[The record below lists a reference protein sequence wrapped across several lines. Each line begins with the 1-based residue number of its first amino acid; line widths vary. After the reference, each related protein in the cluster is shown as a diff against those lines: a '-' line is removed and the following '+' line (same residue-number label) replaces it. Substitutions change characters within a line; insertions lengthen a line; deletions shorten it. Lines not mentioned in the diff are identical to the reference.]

1 MFTVFLTYFWQTSA
15 ETLTSLLSCVWLT
28 GCCWLSVRCTVHLIS
43 ARGDRGKHSRKEE
56 FPSTPY
62 TTFTSTESESD
73 GATEGRK
80 TEMYFKVYQV
90 FRNLQWVFDG
100 QCEQQVLTHKHK
112 ILTIISFTVI
122 INTVTNV
129 SEKQRKLQLHTTT
142 CRVRRAPACSTE
154 QSDWRTK
161 CLLHIYILSLSL
173 YYRRS
178 ETCRNIKKKVSII
191 NRRQWTIYD
200 VPIISDVQ

>member
-100 QCEQQVLTHKHK
+100 QCEQQVLTHKHN

-129 SEKQRKLQLHTTT
+129 SEKQRKLQLHRQPAE
-142 CRVRRAPACSTE
+142 CAVLLPAAPNSQTEE
-154 QSDWRTK
+154 QSV
-161 CLLHIYILSLSL
+161 LLHIYILSIDL
-173 YYRRS
+173 
-178 ETCRNIKKKVSII
+178 CIK
-191 NRRQWTIYD
+191 
-200 VPIISDVQ
+200 DVQRRAGIFKIKYQ

>member
-80 TEMYFKVYQV
+80 TETYSEVYQV
-90 FRNLQWVFDG
+90 LS
-100 QCEQQVLTHKHK
+100 EQQVLTHKHN

-129 SEKQRKLQLHTTT
+129 SEKQRKLQLHSTT

-161 CLLHIYILSLSL
+161 CFITYLYSQYRSL
-173 YYRRS
+173 Y
-178 ETCRNIKKKVSII
+178 
-191 NRRQWTIYD
+191 
-200 VPIISDVQ
+200 

>member
-73 GATEGRK
+73 GATEEEK
-80 TEMYFKVYQV
+80 KQ
-90 FRNLQWVFDG
+90 
-100 QCEQQVLTHKHK
+100 KHIQK
-112 ILTIISFTVI
+112 FIKCSEIYIKWTTS
-122 INTVTNV
+122 INTQTQNINYHFLHCNNQYCHKCVWEAEKAAVTP
-129 SEKQRKLQLHTTT
+129 TT

-161 CLLHIYILSLSL
+161 CFITYL
-173 YYRRS
+173 YSQFIFVLQTFRDVQEY
-178 ETCRNIKKKVSII
+178 KKKSIY
-191 NRRQWTIYD
+191 N
-200 VPIISDVQ
+200 

>member
-73 GATEGRK
+73 GATE
-80 TEMYFKVYQV
+80 
-90 FRNLQWVFDG
+90 
-100 QCEQQVLTHKHK
+100 
-112 ILTIISFTVI
+112 
-122 INTVTNV
+122 
-129 SEKQRKLQLHTTT
+129 EKQRFRSL
-142 CRVRRAPACSTE
+142 SSSE
-154 QSDWRTK
+154 
-161 CLLHIYILSLSL
+161 IYIKWTTSINTQTQNINYHFLHCNNQYCHKCVWEAEKAAVTLDNLQSAPCSCLQHRTVRL
-173 YYRRS
+173 KNNKVFYYIFIFS
-178 ETCRNIKKKVSII
+178 V
-191 NRRQWTIYD
+191 
-200 VPIISDVQ
+200 

>member
-73 GATEGRK
+73 GATEGTK

-100 QCEQQVLTHKHK
+100 QCEQQVLTHNHN

-161 CLLHIYILSLSL
+161 CFITYLYSQYRSL
-173 YYRRS
+173 Y
-178 ETCRNIKKKVSII
+178 
-191 NRRQWTIYD
+191 
-200 VPIISDVQ
+200 